1 MLCTTVP
8 GIFFVC
14 LEKGSLYRQC
24 QSWPPV
30 CCSRW
35 QMAVVYPGFT
45 SATFL
50 LLCSCA
56 VIQERSSNAR
66 LPKAHSPLV
75 LLRLAES
82 GWSSP
87 PYSQQSSPRRC
98 GESLSFFCNPRKIP
112 RTKILRFFSSAAR
125 YVRSRTSKDT
135 NCASGAD
142 IDVHGC
148 RCDVSTCKCEELLRA
163 RNLDIF
169 VVGRADF
176 DVFHVHTI
184 VAIREDNFH
193 QTRHFRVE
201 SAVGDF
207 ECEY

>member
-1 MLCTTVP
+1 MLLTLANGSRVPRVYVCYFLAAVFLCGDTGTLVQRKTSKSAFPPGASAASRERVVQPSLLPTV
-8 GIFFVC
+8 
-14 LEKGSLYRQC
+14 
-24 QSWPPV
+24 
-30 CCSRW
+30 
-35 QMAVVYPGFT
+35 FT
-45 SATFL
+45 SKVRRIIVLFL
-50 LLCSCA
+50 
-56 VIQERSSNAR
+56 
-66 LPKAHSPLV
+66 
-75 LLRLAES
+75 
-82 GWSSP
+82 
-87 PYSQQSSPRRC
+87 QSEENS
-98 GESLSFFCNPRKIP
+98 

-142 IDVHGC
+142 IDVHDC